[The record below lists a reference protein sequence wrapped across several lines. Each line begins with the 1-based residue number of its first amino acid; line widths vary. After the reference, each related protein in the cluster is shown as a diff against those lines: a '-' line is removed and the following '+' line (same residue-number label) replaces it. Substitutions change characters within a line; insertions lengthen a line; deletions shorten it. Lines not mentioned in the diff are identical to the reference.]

1 MADPKKQPI
10 DLTRRAL
17 VRIFSEGRFDR
28 GAGSIGAG
36 GKMYQVRTGSVL
48 Q

>member
-10 DLTRRAL
+10 DLTRRTL

-28 GAGSIGAG
+28 GG
-36 GKMYQVRTGSVL
+36 QVLSGLVAKCAK
-48 Q
+48 